1 MVNERIQPSVCGGV
15 LQCILY
21 SCMLRYTCTRGA
33 RAVLYHASILLAV
46 IGGVDSMSSSQG
58 CKVIDIVPGVQ
69 SHRHQFQ
76 KLYRINASHTGECI
90 SSCRQSRI
98 QTTHRHIS
106 SLGLR

>member
-1 MVNERIQPSVCGGV
+1 MNYMVNERIQPSVCGGV

-58 CKVIDIVPGVQ
+58 CKVIDTNFRSYIV
-69 SHRHQFQ
+69 
-76 KLYRINASHTGECI
+76 KLY
-90 SSCRQSRI
+90 
-98 QTTHRHIS
+98 
-106 SLGLR
+106 